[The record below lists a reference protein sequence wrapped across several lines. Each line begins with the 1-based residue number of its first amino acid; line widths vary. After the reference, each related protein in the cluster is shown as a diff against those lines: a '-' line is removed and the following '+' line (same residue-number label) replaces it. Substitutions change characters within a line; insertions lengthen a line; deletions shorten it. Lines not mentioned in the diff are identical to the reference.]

1 LVRALDDGSGSDARG
16 PADPLGE
23 EPRPAGRRRARVVSA
38 PPPGEAD
45 EEARYATLL
54 EEVFIAERGTPFLL
68 SAKDWTLIR
77 GWRER
82 GVPVDTAIRAIQETF
97 EKRRARG
104 AAGKISS
111 VAYCANAV
119 DERWELER
127 RGLV

>member
-1 LVRALDDGSGSDARG
+1 
-16 PADPLGE
+16 
-23 EPRPAGRRRARVVSA
+23 VSA

-119 DERWELER
+119 DERWELELGTTR
-127 RGLV
+127 SEMKLLDREEAIRSRIPAEVHRNCGDLPCV